1 MRVDDQQ
8 INYVPLIH
16 TRVSELHDATAVGR
30 KAFYGQARLALN
42 RQLDLVEGYESLDD
56 RFQQLALLESAISEV
71 EATFLSQE
79 SHTPVNSNPVK
90 NNYQKRFAQN
100 TFLSAVVN
108 ILKTLL
114 QIIMIPVLARL
125 LGPSAYGVYS
135 LALPTV
141 IFFLLLADGGLGA
154 SMAREDEQN
163 IAFWSTGFWLLL
175 IVCTVMAFFVAG
187 SGFVLAW
194 MSGQQSLIG
203 IMMLL
208 SLALPLLAL
217 SVQADARLIR
227 RGNLV
232 YHNISDLSATF
243 LGTIVVVIFALNGAG
258 AWSLAAQYIT
268 TFFVRA
274 AVLNYF
280 GWSKPKFMFDISSLR
295 GHFAASGSTLTIRIA
310 ELLGKL
316 AENSIFSLCFG
327 PVALG
332 SYTFASQVAR
342 YLSDSFTNPLL
353 GAFFSHSL
361 HSHKDEVAQLHA
373 KLCRMLM
380 AVLLPIQAI
389 TAVCAPLA
397 LPLILGNKWNDAIPL
412 LQVIIIPFSFL
423 SIGWLSGQVL
433 LINNDVQRG
442 AVVQVISAVL
452 RVAVMGSGFFVSQIT
467 VVALIGFLYV
477 VQGIGTM
484 LAIRR
489 GNRASASSIIID
501 IIPSLMSSVAASFV
515 ALWAQSIF
523 YDKVTDIIASG
534 SLGVVTYIV
543 LIYLFAGKNLKSDLL
558 GISQIVSH
566 RLGRYA
572 NLFRRSQAHA
582 KWDEAS
588 GGERM

>member
-1 MRVDDQQ
+1 MRSGDQQ
-8 INYVPLIH
+8 VNYVPLVHEHISRLQD
-16 TRVSELHDATAVGR
+16 TTVAGR
-30 KAFYGQARLALN
+30 KDFYRRARLALN
-42 RQLDLVEGYESLDD
+42 RQLSQVEGYERLDA
-56 RFQQLALLESAISEV
+56 RFLQLELLEVAISEV
-71 EATFLSQE
+71 EAHFKSLDPEPFSD
-79 SHTPVNSNPVK
+79 NIIVK
-90 NNYQKRFAQN
+90 KDNNKLFAQN
-100 TFLSAVVN
+100 TALSAAAN
-108 ILKTLL
+108 ILKTIL
-114 QIIMIPVLARL
+114 QIVMIPVLARL
-125 LGPSAYGVYS
+125 LGPNAYGIYS

-227 RGNLV
+227 RGNLL

-243 LGTIVVVIFALNGAG
+243 IGTAVVIVFALNGAG

-268 TFFVRA
+268 TFLVRA
-274 AVLNYF
+274 SVLNYF
-280 GWSKPKFMFDISSLR
+280 GWARPKMIFDISSLR
-295 GHFAASGSTLTIRIA
+295 GHFAASGSTLAIRVA

-327 PVALG
+327 PISLG

-342 YLSDSFTNPLL
+342 YISDSFTNPLL

-361 HSHKDEVAQLHA
+361 RSHKDEVAQLHA

-380 AVLLPIQAI
+380 TVLLPIQAI
-389 TAVCAPLA
+389 TAVTAPLA
-397 LPLILGNKWNDAIPL
+397 LPLILGNKWNDAIPI

-442 AVVQVISAVL
+442 AIVQVISAVL
-452 RVAVMGSGFFVSQIT
+452 RVAVMSSGFFIPQLS
-467 VVALIGFLYV
+467 VVAAIGTLYV
-477 VQGIGTM
+477 AQGIGTM
-484 LAIRR
+484 LAIRKE
-489 GNRASASSIIID
+489 NRASATSMMAD
-501 IIPSLMSSVAASFV
+501 IVPSLLSAIAASFV
-515 ALWAQSIF
+515 ASWVESMF
-523 YDKVTDIIASG
+523 SDKTLDIIVGG
-534 SLGVVTYIV
+534 SLGIGAYVCLLWI
-543 LIYLFAGKNLKSDLL
+543 FAGKNLRSDLL
-558 GISQIVSH
+558 GISQVVGH
-566 RLGRYA
+566 RLGRHR
-572 NLFRRSQAHA
+572 NLFRRSQART
-582 KWDEAS
+582 
-588 GGERM
+588 G